1 MRAYCSRL
9 MQSDEGSGT
18 MACVMLIALAAALIA
33 TVASVGGALLCRSR
47 ARSAADATALSAASA
62 ALVTASF
69 HASTYWSGGASDPC
83 AVGRRAAA
91 ENDAQLESCAVEG
104 DDIVVTVSVPLRLPF
119 MSRVSQRSRAG
130 PISCE

>member
-33 TVASVGGALLCRSR
+33 TVASVGGALLCRSTCAER
-47 ARSAADATALSAASA
+47 CRCHGIVGGVGVLVWWRIRS
-62 ALVTASF
+62 V
-69 HASTYWSGGASDPC
+69 C
-83 AVGRRAAA
+83 RRRRAAA

>member
-47 ARSAADATALSAASA
+47 ARSAADATAL
-62 ALVTASF
+62 
-69 HASTYWSGGASDPC
+69 
-83 AVGRRAAA
+83 
-91 ENDAQLESCAVEG
+91 
-104 DDIVVTVSVPLRLPF
+104 TVSVPLRLPF

>member
-47 ARSAADATALSAASA
+47 ARSAADPRHCRRRRRTG
-62 ALVTASF
+62 LVA
-69 HASTYWSGGASDPC
+69 HPI
-83 AVGRRAAA
+83 R
-91 ENDAQLESCAVEG
+91 
-104 DDIVVTVSVPLRLPF
+104 VP
-119 MSRVSQRSRAG
+119 
-130 PISCE
+130 

>member
-1 MRAYCSRL
+1 VRAYCSRL

-62 ALVTASF
+62 
-69 HASTYWSGGASDPC
+69 YWSGGASDPC

>member
-62 ALVTASF
+62 
-69 HASTYWSGGASDPC
+69 YWSGGASDPC

-104 DDIVVTVSVPLRLPF
+104 DDHRRDGVRSRCACHF

>member
-62 ALVTASF
+62 
-69 HASTYWSGGASDPC
+69 YWSGGASDPC

-91 ENDAQLESCAVEG
+91 ENDAQLESCVGEG

>member
-62 ALVTASF
+62 
-69 HASTYWSGGASDPC
+69 YWSGGASDPC

-104 DDIVVTVSVPLRLPF
+104 DDIVVTCPCRCACHSCHVSASVPAPGPSAVN
-119 MSRVSQRSRAG
+119 SR
-130 PISCE
+130 

>member
-62 ALVTASF
+62 
-69 HASTYWSGGASDPC
+69 YWSGGASDPC

-104 DDIVVTVSVPLRLPF
+104 DDTVPLRLPF

>member
-47 ARSAADATALSAASA
+47 AR
-62 ALVTASF
+62 
-69 HASTYWSGGASDPC
+69 
-83 AVGRRAAA
+83 
-91 ENDAQLESCAVEG
+91 QLESCAVEG

>member
-1 MRAYCSRL
+1 

-47 ARSAADATALSAASA
+47 ARSAADATALSAAS
-62 ALVTASF
+62 
-69 HASTYWSGGASDPC
+69 DPC

-104 DDIVVTVSVPLRLPF
+104 DDIVVTVSVPLCLPF

>member
-1 MRAYCSRL
+1 MPRH
-9 MQSDEGSGT
+9 
-18 MACVMLIALAAALIA
+18 
-33 TVASVGGALLCRSR
+33 CRR
-47 ARSAADATALSAASA
+47 RRRTG
-62 ALVTASF
+62 LV
-69 HASTYWSGGASDPC
+69 
-83 AVGRRAAA
+83 RAAA

>member
-1 MRAYCSRL
+1 MRDYCSRL

-33 TVASVGGALLCRSR
+33 TAASVGGALLCRSR
-47 ARSAADATALSAASA
+47 ARSARSAADATALSAASA
-62 ALVTASF
+62 
-69 HASTYWSGGASDPC
+69 YWSGGASDPC

-104 DDIVVTVSVPLRLPF
+104 DDIVVTVSVPLCLPF

>member
-33 TVASVGGALLCRSR
+33 TVALLCRSR

-62 ALVTASF
+62 
-69 HASTYWSGGASDPC
+69 YWSGGASDPC

-91 ENDAQLESCAVEG
+91 ENDAQLESCVVEG

>member
-1 MRAYCSRL
+1 MRDYCSRL

-33 TVASVGGALLCRSR
+33 TAASVGGALLCRSR

-62 ALVTASF
+62 
-69 HASTYWSGGASDPC
+69 YWSGGASDPC

-104 DDIVVTVSVPLRLPF
+104 DDIVVPLCLPF